1 MAPDRTLSNAE
12 SNFLM
17 LEKQVRMLLELV
29 EHSSMIQGKMTSAA
43 IAALNPEAE
52 YVVIERKQLDV
63 VLEGIDLHVFLL
75 SEPLLKKGG
84 SNGLVFCAAVRLAL
98 SWFLVVGR
106 KNLKGTKG
114 GLCAQAHSPPTL
126 SGFLH

>member
-1 MAPDRTLSNAE
+1 MTPDRILSNAE
-12 SNFLM
+12 SNFLL

-63 VLEGIDLHVFLL
+63 LLEGIDLHVFLL
-75 SEPLLKKGG
+75 REPLLKKGG
-84 SNGLVFCAAVRLAL
+84 E
-98 SWFLVVGR
+98 
-106 KNLKGTKG
+106 
-114 GLCAQAHSPPTL
+114 
-126 SGFLH
+126 